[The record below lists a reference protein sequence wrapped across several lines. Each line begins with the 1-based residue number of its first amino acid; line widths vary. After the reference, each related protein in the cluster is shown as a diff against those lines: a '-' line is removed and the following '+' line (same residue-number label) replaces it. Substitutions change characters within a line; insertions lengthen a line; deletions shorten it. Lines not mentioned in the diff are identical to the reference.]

1 MATGRLWELAAIA
14 DMPSVPT
21 LRQFMRERSDFPV
34 IAYGGKG
41 VGYVLDLDAA
51 AAFVREHW
59 RDSRAMLS
67 GRARASRTA
76 PAGDDPEPQLP
87 FPAAPAAR
95 ATTDDPG
102 QSRPSEEQ

>member
-1 MATGRLWELAAIA
+1 MATGRLWELAAIS

-21 LRQFMRERSDFPV
+21 LRQFMRERPDFPV

-51 AAFVREHW
+51 AAFVRAHW
-59 RDSRAMLS
+59 RDSRATLS
-67 GRARASRTA
+67 GRARASRAA

-87 FPAAPAAR
+87 FPAVPDAGQPN
-95 ATTDDPG
+95 DDPG
-102 QSRPSEEQ
+102 RSRPSEEQ